1 MGGSFK
7 KFVIGVAK
15 FMVGIVA
22 LAILVQFG
30 SIDLTV
36 LMKAA
41 DRPGFLVIAFLCL
54 LATVPIAALRWWMLL
69 RGLQFSF
76 TLPWAMNTTFVSIFF
91 HTFLPGAYGGDL
103 VRLAMAYRAAGSGL
117 NRLTF
122 SVVID
127 RLTGLIALLIL
138 GLAMLPALPAAYATR
153 FEWVA
158 AIAVATSIAGLV
170 LALRSGDLVARLVE
184 RLPAPVGPALA
195 SIVREVVAAIR
206 AYLAQ
211 PGLLCFVIAISLVQY
226 MLVLGALIV
235 LGKAMQF
242 DGLSLPGYVIAGVWS
257 LVANA
262 LPITPGGIGV
272 GEAAF
277 AHVAGALA
285 TSSSAGSGFG
295 TVFLAMRIL
304 SISIGMVGLLP
315 WIFRRMDLRRGLAA
329 MKTAGTSD
337 KRVAPLAE

>member
-1 MGGSFK
+1 MRGSFK
-7 KFVIGVAK
+7 KFLIGVAK
-15 FMVGIVA
+15 LIVGIVA
-22 LAILVQFG
+22 LVILVKFG

-36 LMKAA
+36 LMRAA
-41 DRPGFLVIAFLCL
+41 DRPGLLVIAFLCL

-76 TLPWAMNTTFVSIFF
+76 TLPWAMSTTFVSLFF

-103 VRLAMAYRAAGSGL
+103 VRLAMAYRAAGSRL
-117 NRLTF
+117 NHLTF

-127 RLTGLIALLIL
+127 RLTGLIALMIL
-138 GLAMLPALPAAYATR
+138 GLAMLPALPAAYANR

-158 AIAVATSIAGLV
+158 AVAVATGVAGLV
-170 LALRSGDLVARLVE
+170 VALRSGDLLARLVE

-195 SIVREVVAAIR
+195 RIVREMVAAIR
-206 AYLAQ
+206 VYLAQ
-211 PGLLCFVIAISLVQY
+211 PGLLCSVIAISLLQY
-226 MLVLGALIV
+226 TLILSALIV

-257 LVANA
+257 LVANS

-285 TSSSAGSGFG
+285 TSSAGTGFG
-295 TVFLAMRIL
+295 TVFLAMRVL
-304 SISIGMVGLLP
+304 SITIGIVGLLP
-315 WIFRRMDLRRGLAA
+315 WVFRRMDLRRGLAA
-329 MKTAGTSD
+329 MKTASAPD